1 MNYVFDTMTDCI
13 ISELQSNPCFAS
25 PIVINNILMFFQT
38 LGSIFGDADVGPRDG
53 EELPEAWTRHGQH
66 VEQGRLSEVLSDVRQ
81 EDSSS
86 NDRLDV
92 TDDLEQKL
100 ILWSLF
106 LSPLKLLLS
115 GTSVICGL
123 LICDFANM
131 RLRIGLFSRTYPL
144 NYSYPWSFYMRI
156 RYMRAHFLGPYLSHL
171 TRETCT
177 LA

>member
-66 VEQGRLSEVLSDVRQ
+66 VEQGRLAEVLSNVRQ
-81 EDSSS
+81 EDSTP

-92 TDDLEQKL
+92 TNDFVQMW

-106 LSPLKLLLS
+106 LSPFICSFKDIYWAFANLIPQSLNTVVLNLLLVGDPQNKNWS
-115 GTSVICGL
+115 RSAFWETL
-123 LICDFANM
+123 L
-131 RLRIGLFSRTYPL
+131 
-144 NYSYPWSFYMRI
+144 
-156 RYMRAHFLGPYLSHL
+156 
-171 TRETCT
+171 
-177 LA
+177 